1 MDQALVNRVTRFRT
15 DNERLNQQLAYER
28 QSIVRLQAKITQLE
42 ADKTLLVKAV
52 GLIDRCIQ
60 ILSANGLGAIE
71 SVTTAG
77 LRIAFDDP
85 TLGLI
90 VEKKEGVRGISYGI
104 LIRQGDV
111 IGSPS
116 ETFGGGVQ
124 NVAALLLRVLLIKR
138 FKLAKFIAVD
148 ESFNNVNGDQNKR
161 NLSALLHKLCSDH
174 GFTIFL
180 VTGEQLLTSAA
191 DHAYKLTIE
200 GGLPVMKEL
209 DETETQDAGSD
220 YGQRAGDDSSVP
232 PPLVETK
239 PAPVS

>member
-1 MDQALVNRVTRFRT
+1 MDQELGNRITRFRAG
-15 DNERLNQQLAYER
+15 NERLNQKLEYEQ
-28 QSIVRLQAKITQLE
+28 QSIVRLQAKIAQLE

-60 ILSANGLGAIE
+60 ILSANGLGTIE

-85 TLGLI
+85 TLGFI
-90 VEKKEGVRGISYGI
+90 VEKKEGARGISYGI

-111 IGSPS
+111 IGPPS
-116 ETFGGGVQ
+116 DTFGGGVQ

-148 ESFNNVNGDQNKR
+148 ESFNNVNGDQYKR
-161 NLSALLHKLCSDH
+161 NLSVLLHKLCADH

-200 GGLPVMKEL
+200 SGLPVLKEL
-209 DETETQDAGSD
+209 DETEAQDIGRD
-220 YGQRAGDDSSVP
+220 NDQRAGDDSPLP
-232 PPLVETK
+232 PPLAQKESST
-239 PAPVS
+239 VS